1 MRNTAP
7 DKRAR
12 LVDRLLTTPQHARQL
27 ATFFDLMLMERRP
40 QKHVDLG
47 AWQQFLFASC
57 LTNKPYHQLVRE
69 ILSADGADE
78 ATRPAARFLLDREGE
93 PSTLVRDTGRI
104 LFGMD
109 LSCAQCHDH
118 PNVPDYVQRD
128 YHGLFAFFNR
138 TYLFTRD
145 RDKKAFVCTE
155 CGKTAQQPGEF
166 TAHMLEHGITFDTPL
181 GKALAKQKKE
191 GSKQ

>member
-1 MRNTAP
+1 M
-7 DKRAR
+7 
-12 LVDRLLTTPQHARQL
+12 
-27 ATFFDLMLMERRP
+27 
-40 QKHVDLG
+40 DLG

-104 LFGMD
+104 FFGMD

-118 PNVPDYVQRD
+118 PNVPDYAQRD

-145 RDKKAFVCTE
+145 RDKKAFIAERAEGDVT
-155 CGKTAQQPGEF
+155 F
-166 TAHMLEHGITFDTPL
+166 TSVFTKEAGATRQIGRAHV
-181 GKALAKQKKE
+181 
-191 GSKQ
+191 